1 MEIPIWIPILMGMG
15 WEWEYDF
22 LLCGSPYGSRYGYPY
37 GDIHMG
43 IPTGENHIP
52 ILNTIPWVWG
62 YQYEYP
68 YGYPN
73 MDPHTHEIVL
83 RIGI

>member
-1 MEIPIWIPILMGMG
+1 MISPVGIPIWISI
-15 WEWEYDF
+15 WI
-22 LLCGSPYGSRYGYPY
+22 SPYGYPYGDPY

-43 IPTGENHIP
+43 IPTEENHIP

-62 YQYEYP
+62 YQYEYS

-73 MDPHTHEIVL
+73 MDPHTHGIVL